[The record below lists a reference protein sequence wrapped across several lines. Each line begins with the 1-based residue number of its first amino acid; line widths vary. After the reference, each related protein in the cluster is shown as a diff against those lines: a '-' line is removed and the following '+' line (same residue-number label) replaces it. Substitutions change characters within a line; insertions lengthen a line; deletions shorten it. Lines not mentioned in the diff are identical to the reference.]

1 MTQSDEPAL
10 HGIRVLD
17 LTTQRAEMAGRM
29 LAELGAEVLKL
40 EPPGGAEARRIGP
53 FDENEGPYT
62 GASLYWATV
71 GMGKHSAV
79 VDMATPEGQQTVREL
94 AKRADVLIESSGPG
108 GLESLGLGYAA
119 LSALN

>member
-1 MTQSDEPAL
+1 MTQSDLPAL
-10 HGIRVLD
+10 HGVRVLD
-17 LTTQRAEMAGRM
+17 LTTQRAELAGRM

-53 FDENEGPYT
+53 FDESN

-79 VDMATPEGQQTVREL
+79 LDIATSEGQETVRQL
-94 AKRADVLIESSGPG
+94 VRRADVLMTSGRI
-108 GLESLGLGYAA
+108 ACH
-119 LSALN
+119 

>member
-1 MTQSDEPAL
+1 MRQSDQPPL
-10 HGIRVLD
+10 HGVRVLD
-17 LTTQRAEMAGRM
+17 LTTQRAELAGRM
-29 LAELGAEVLKL
+29 LAELGADVLKL

-53 FDENEGPYT
+53 FDENAGPHK

-79 VDMATPEGQQTVREL
+79 VDIETPEGRQTVREL

-108 GLESLGLGYAA
+108 VLESLGL
-119 LSALN
+119 